1 MIIIIITIII
11 VSLLD
16 ISRDAK
22 SLIKGLLTVDQTR
35 RLTIDQAI
43 SHPWYKN
50 VNDNCFIFPSLL
62 SIYIYIFTIYVNIY
76 PYLFILSHY
85 KQNNVYS
92 VFILFTFIR
101 FSKHDQLK
109 KYQERHERKFATAV
123 ASKE

>member
-1 MIIIIITIII
+1 MIIIIISIII

-50 VNDNCFIFPSLL
+50 VNDNFIFPSLL
-62 SIYIYIFTIYVNIY
+62 SIYIYNIRKYISLPVY
-76 PYLFILSHY
+76 P
-85 KQNNVYS
+85 
-92 VFILFTFIR
+92 
-101 FSKHDQLK
+101 FSL
-109 KYQERHERKFATAV
+109 
-123 ASKE
+123 